1 MACLNPDHIFEDYDI
16 AIGDENFDIPVPLE
30 QDYYYD
36 FGIQVV
42 WTDVTNGGA
51 FDGELTIQHSIDGIN
66 FADYGLNET
75 IDSANGNAIFMVDEI
90 LAQTIRVEFEANQL
104 TGGDLNIYLIRKR
117 RYAL

>member
-1 MACLNPDHIFEDYDI
+1 MGCLNPDHIIIAYDI
-16 AIGDENFDIPVPLE
+16 ADGDENFDIQVPVE

-42 WTDVTNGGA
+42 WADVTNAGA

-90 LAQTIRVEFEANQL
+90 LAQTIRVEFVANQL
-104 TGGDLNIYLIRKR
+104 TGGTLDIYLMRKR